1 MIEQLR
7 EWGPIPLRGF
17 LVVLVVP
24 GSQKLLDYGSQ
35 VDFFT
40 ELGIPAPELL
50 VPLVGVIELT
60 AATLILLGIAGRLG
74 AALMV
79 PVMLVAMATAEVNA
93 FNTAVLVSCLGILVL
108 GTGRYSL
115 KTDRELLDSIQ
126 GQRGSSGATG
136 PSGDER

>member
-7 EWGPIPLRGF
+7 EWGPIPLRSF

-35 VDFFT
+35 VDFFAD
-40 ELGIPAPELL
+40 LGIPAPGLL
-50 VPLVGVIELT
+50 VPLVGVIELA

-74 AALMV
+74 AALMI
-79 PVMLVAMATAEVNA
+79 PIMLVAMATADVNA
-93 FNTAVLVSCLGILVL
+93 FNTAVLVSCLGIFVL

-115 KTDRELLDSIQ
+115 KTDREILDSIR
-126 GQRGSSGATG
+126 GHKGSSSGTAT
-136 PSGDER
+136 SQNE

>member
-35 VDFFT
+35 VDFFA

-50 VPLVGVIELT
+50 VPLVGVIEL
-60 AATLILLGIAGRLG
+60 AAAVLIVCGIAGRIG
-74 AALMV
+74 ATLMV

-136 PSGDER
+136 SSGDER

>member
-1 MIEQLR
+1 MIDRLP
-7 EWGPIPLRGF
+7 EWGPIPLRIF

-24 GSQKLLDYGSQ
+24 GSQKLLNYGSQ
-35 VDFFT
+35 VDFFV

-60 AATLILLGIAGRLG
+60 AATLIVFGIAGRLG

-93 FNTAVLVSCLGILVL
+93 FNTAVLVASLGVLVF
-108 GTGRYSL
+108 GTGRYSV
-115 KTDRELLDSIQ
+115 TTERELLDSIR
-126 GQRGSSGATG
+126 GQTGASGGTAT
-136 PSGDER
+136 SGENR

>member
-1 MIEQLR
+1 MIDRLR
-7 EWGPIPLRGF
+7 EWGPIPLRIF

-24 GSQKLLDYGSQ
+24 GSQKLLNYGSQ
-35 VDFFT
+35 VDFFA

-60 AATLILLGIAGRLG
+60 AATLIAFGIAGRLG

-93 FNTAVLVSCLGILVL
+93 FNTAVLVASLGILVV
-108 GTGRYSL
+108 GTGRYSV
-115 KTDRELLDSIQ
+115 TTERELLDSIQ
-126 GQRGSSGATG
+126 GRKGTAGGTATSG
-136 PSGDER
+136 ENR

>member
-35 VDFFT
+35 VDFFA

-50 VPLVGVIELT
+50 VPLVGVIELA
-60 AATLILLGIAGRLG
+60 AATLIMFGIAGRLG

-79 PVMLVAMATAEVNA
+79 PIMLVAMATAEVNA
-93 FNTAVLVSCLGILVL
+93 FNTAVLVACLGILVL

-115 KTDRELLDSIQ
+115 KTDREILDSIQ
-126 GQRGSSGATG
+126 GQRGSSGATD